1 MRSFPLLMLA
11 TALSLSVPVFAQ
23 ETPATGSPS
32 DTGTATATTDAT
44 ATDATAAGT
53 TAADAATADATAA
66 AAPLASTQYKAFER
80 GDGML
85 SLSLGTMIPLGFYDP
100 SGATFLPA
108 NSNLGFAFSLSYAG
122 FLNDKWALAGD
133 LSGGF
138 IGTVND
144 RRLFVA
150 PLSLRAI
157 RVFPLGIFTIAPT
170 AGLGLAITALDNDKH
185 VDALAKFGSSL
196 LWRASTDMSYSLNI
210 FGDVVPQFYADS
222 TQNRVGFFM
231 EATLSVSYHL

>member
-1 MRSFPLLMLA
+1 MRSFSMLMLVA
-11 TALSLSVPVFAQ
+11 ALTLSVPVFAQ
-23 ETPATGSPS
+23 ETPATGSTPES
-32 DTGTATATTDAT
+32 
-44 ATDATAAGT
+44 
-53 TAADAATADATAA
+53 ATAA
-66 AAPLASTQYKAFER
+66 APAPLATTQYKAFER

-85 SLSLGTMIPLGFYDP
+85 SLSLGTMVPLGFYDP
-100 SGATFLPA
+100 SGSTFLSA

-122 FLNDKWALAGD
+122 FLSDKWALAGD
-133 LSGGF
+133 LAGGF

-157 RVFPLGIFTIAPT
+157 RVFPLGAFTVAPT

>member
-1 MRSFPLLMLA
+1 MRSFPMLILA
-11 TALSLSVPVFAQ
+11 AALTLSLPAFAQ
-23 ETPATGSPS
+23 EAPATG
-32 DTGTATATTDAT
+32 TAS
-44 ATDATAAGT
+44 GT
-53 TAADAATADATAA
+53 TAETPGADANATP
-66 AAPLASTQYKAFER
+66 APLASTQYKAFER

-100 SGATFLPA
+100 SGAAFLPA

-133 LSGGF
+133 LAGGF

-150 PLSLRAI
+150 PLSLRAV
-157 RVFPLGIFTIAPT
+157 RVFPLGAFTIAPT

-196 LWRASTDMSYSLNI
+196 LWRASTDMSYSLNL

>member
-1 MRSFPLLMLA
+1 MRSFSMLMLA
-11 TALSLSVPVFAQ
+11 AALTLSVPAFAQ
-23 ETPATGSPS
+23 ETPATDATPGGAG
-32 DTGTATATTDAT
+32 TATTTTTATATT
-44 ATDATAAGT
+44 ATAAT
-53 TAADAATADATAA
+53 VAEV
-66 AAPLASTQYKAFER
+66 AAPLSTTQYKAFER

-85 SLSLGTMIPLGFYDP
+85 TLSLGTMVPLGFYDP
-100 SGATFLPA
+100 SGAAFLPA

-133 LSGGF
+133 LAGGF

-157 RVFPLGIFTIAPT
+157 RVFPLGAFTIAPT
-170 AGLGLAITALDNDKH
+170 AGLGVAITALDNDKH

-196 LWRASTDMSYSLNI
+196 LWRASTDMSYSFNI